1 MAWRILFHLIFP
13 ATIWHKFCKK
23 NLCSN
28 SYHYFVPKNLHMPY
42 GISLYLLQCCHFP
55 ALLEISVKPHLF
67 FFITTWQN
75 NKVAYSGLVH
85 VLFVVVVLYIRT
97 PRSLHVTQVCNV
109 WKSGLC
115 WKDIGRLGT
124 FIQWIFIPQNVKRCT
139 LREKS
144 AVKEASH
151 CKSQNKVRLYSK
163 KGLMQEK
170 LENGKLVFEYFS

>member
-1 MAWRILFHLIFP
+1 MAWCILFHLIFP

-75 NKVAYSGLVH
+75 NKVAYSGAWFMFCLW
-85 VLFVVVVLYIRT
+85 LSFCI
-97 PRSLHVTQVCNV
+97 
-109 WKSGLC
+109 SGHQDLSMWPKFAMC
-115 WKDIGRLGT
+115 
-124 FIQWIFIPQNVKRCT
+124 
-139 LREKS
+139 
-144 AVKEASH
+144 
-151 CKSQNKVRLYSK
+151 
-163 KGLMQEK
+163 
-170 LENGKLVFEYFS
+170 ENLVFAEKILGGWELSFSEFLFHRM